1 MDPRKKWI
9 NVKKRKTKPTTRR
22 YRPATATRSNPDT
35 ELYDTPDYENL
46 EYRIQQL
53 IRRRR
58 EARERNNIFMDE
70 LNEIIELNRQHGA
83 HNRQSRMNRG
93 TQIAHQIR
101 QNDELIGRLQNEL
114 DEINDDFDDISS
126 VPRR

>member
-1 MDPRKKWI
+1 MDPRKNWYYEAI
-9 NVKKRKTKPTTRR
+9 KTKAKVKARR
-22 YRPATATRSNPDT
+22 YAPGTNSASTITYESPDF
-35 ELYDTPDYENL
+35 ENL

-58 EARERNNIFMDE
+58 EARERNAIFMDE
-70 LNEIIELNRQHGA
+70 LNQIAELNRQHGA

-93 TQIAHQIR
+93 TQIAQQIR
-101 QNDELIGRLQNEL
+101 QNDELMVRLQNEV
-114 DEINDDFDDISS
+114 DEINDDFDDVSS

>member
-1 MDPRKKWI
+1 M
-9 NVKKRKTKPTTRR
+9 NVKKNNKTRR
-22 YRPATATRSNPDT
+22 YRPANATRSNPDT
-35 ELYDTPDYENL
+35 EIYNTPDYENL

-58 EARERNNIFMDE
+58 EARERNAIFMDE
-70 LNEIIELNRQHGA
+70 LNQIVELNRQHGA

-93 TQIAHQIR
+93 TQIAQQIR
-101 QNDELIGRLQNEL
+101 QNDELMVRLQNEV
-114 DEINDDFDDISS
+114 DEINDDFDDVSS

>member
-1 MDPRKKWI
+1 MDPRKKWM
-9 NVKKRKTKPTTRR
+9 NVKPRIKTRR
-22 YRPATATRSNPDT
+22 YRPANATRSNPDT
-35 ELYDTPDYENL
+35 EIYNTPDYENL

-58 EARERNNIFMDE
+58 EARERNDIFMDE
-70 LNEIIELNRQHGA
+70 LNEIIDLNRQHGA

-93 TQIAHQIR
+93 TQIAQQIR
-101 QNDELIGRLQNEL
+101 QNDELMLRLQNEV
-114 DEINDDFDDISS
+114 DQINDDFDDVSS

>member
-1 MDPRKKWI
+1 MDPRKKWM
-9 NVKKRKTKPTTRR
+9 NVKKNNKTRR
-22 YRPATATRSNPDT
+22 YRPANATRSNPDT
-35 ELYDTPDYENL
+35 EIYNTPDYENL

-58 EARERNNIFMDE
+58 EARERNDIFMDE
-70 LNEIIELNRQHGA
+70 LNEIIDLNRQHGA

-93 TQIAHQIR
+93 TQIAQQIR
-101 QNDELIGRLQNEL
+101 QNDELMLRLQNEV
-114 DEINDDFDDISS
+114 DEINDDFDDVSS

>member
-1 MDPRKKWI
+1 MDPRKKWM
-9 NVKKRKTKPTTRR
+9 NVKKNNKTRR
-22 YRPATATRSNPDT
+22 YQPANATRSNPDT
-35 ELYDTPDYENL
+35 EIYDTPDYENL

-58 EARERNNIFMDE
+58 EARERNAIFMDE
-70 LNEIIELNRQHGA
+70 LNEIIDLNRQHGA

-93 TQIAHQIR
+93 TQIAQQIR
-101 QNDELIGRLQNEL
+101 QNDELIVRLQNEV

>member
-1 MDPRKKWI
+1 MDPRKKWM
-9 NVKKRKTKPTTRR
+9 NVKSNNKTRR

-35 ELYDTPDYENL
+35 EIYDTPDYENL

-58 EARERNNIFMDE
+58 EARERNDIFMDE
-70 LNEIIELNRQHGA
+70 LNEIIDLNRQHGA

-93 TQIAHQIR
+93 TQIAQQIR
-101 QNDELIGRLQNEL
+101 QNDELIIRLQNEV
-114 DEINDDFDDISS
+114 DEINDDFDDVSS

>member
-1 MDPRKKWI
+1 MDPRKKWM
-9 NVKKRKTKPTTRR
+9 NVKSNNKTRR
-22 YRPATATRSNPDT
+22 YRPATEARSNPDT

-58 EARERNNIFMDE
+58 EARERNDIFMDE

-93 TQIAHQIR
+93 TQIAQQIR
-101 QNDELIGRLQNEL
+101 QNDELIVRLQNEV